1 MQMSGLHSMASAG
14 RVREMGRTLS
24 AMTENDRIEKVNA
37 FNRHG
42 FTPLHA
48 AIFHDRYEMVELLL
62 KKGADASRPAY
73 REQWTFPLHLA
84 SVRGTVR
91 LIMILLNAGADPFLC
106 DWDGV
111 SAIQIAATSGNKHV
125 ATYLEQQMAI
135 RKSRPIGYPTWTTFN
150 IGMKDTWWRT
160 LSATEGS
167 PALDHFSDGGTPA
180 MIYAE
185 LKLRSSPKLKKSNS
199 QPLTL
204 REVSDIVPTPFL
216 QALNTLVS

>member
-1 MQMSGLHSMASAG
+1 MSGLHSVASAG
-14 RVREMGRTLS
+14 RVREMGRILS
-24 AMTENDRIEKVNA
+24 AMTENGQIEKVNA

-48 AIFHDRYEMVELLL
+48 AIFHDHYEMVELLL

-91 LIMILLNAGADPFLC
+91 LIRILLNSGADPFLC

-111 SAIQIAATSGNKHV
+111 SAVQIAATSGNKHV
-125 ATYLEQQMAI
+125 ATYLEQQMTI
-135 RKSRPIGYPTWTTFN
+135 RKNRPINYPSWTAFN

-160 LSATEGS
+160 PSAAKGS
-167 PALDHFSDGGTPA
+167 LALDHFSDGGTPA
-180 MIYAE
+180 MIFAE
-185 LKLRSSPKLKKSNS
+185 LKLRSRPKLKKSNS
-199 QPLTL
+199 QPLTR
-204 REVSDIVPTPFL
+204 REVSNIVPTPFPR
-216 QALNTLVS
+216 ALNPLVS